1 MIYTYDETTG
11 GAKRIDWDLTDSDLT
26 KDEEQA
32 LETLIRRFLSRRPFA
47 NDIEDIDFSL
57 SINVTGKWH
66 DEYPDYSGIGE
77 EYDLSELKEESS
89 IPVNFTENQLD
100 NLYRFVNANR
110 HRNGYLFEI
119 VDVLKK
125 ASKS

>member
-1 MIYTYDETTG
+1 MLYTYDSMTG
-11 GAKRIDWDLTDSDLT
+11 GAKRIDWDLTDNDLT

-66 DEYPDYSGIGE
+66 DEYPNYEGVGE
-77 EYDLSELKEESS
+77 EYDLSELEADEKKRLLNSQTAQGRFDSATSNCPRNERG
-89 IPVNFTENQLD
+89 FTD
-100 NLYRFVNANR
+100 KW
-110 HRNGYLFEI
+110 
-119 VDVLKK
+119 LKTMK
-125 ASKS
+125 AT